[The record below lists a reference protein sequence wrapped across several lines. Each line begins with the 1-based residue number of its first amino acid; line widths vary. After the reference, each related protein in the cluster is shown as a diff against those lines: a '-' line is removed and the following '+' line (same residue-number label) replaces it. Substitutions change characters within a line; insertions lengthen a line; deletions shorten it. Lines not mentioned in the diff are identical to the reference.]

1 MKTLCASFEMRTT
14 SFLLRSAIAGCALL
28 CTQALGQVLE
38 TETSRLLPAHR
49 WEVGAALEYQTSSDG
64 TEAAVPLVLLYGIS
78 DDVEIAVEPVPY
90 TGIYPKA
97 GSRAVGFGD
106 TEVTLTYRFCAEGPA
121 IPAFALAAEAKIP
134 TARNDRIGTGELDY
148 TAYLIAS
155 KRFGDLDVHANLS
168 FTLVGQPSGTSLNN
182 TIGFNLAGI
191 YKLDPKY
198 SLFAE
203 VLTNSSASGSS
214 GESSQGSIVPEAAG
228 SEIVGT
234 AGVGK
239 NLGGGLFMYLGFS
252 DDNNGAF
259 QAKTGFTFSF

>member
-1 MKTLCASFEMRTT
+1 M
-14 SFLLRSAIAGCALL
+14 
-28 CTQALGQVLE
+28 
-38 TETSRLLPAHR
+38 
-49 WEVGAALEYQTSSDG
+49 
-64 TEAAVPLVLLYGIS
+64 
-78 DDVEIAVEPVPY
+78 
-90 TGIYPKA
+90 
-97 GSRAVGFGD
+97 
-106 TEVTLTYRFCAEGPA
+106 
-121 IPAFALAAEAKIP
+121 
-134 TARNDRIGTGELDY
+134 DY